1 MHIGYYR
8 VTLWHILSHL
18 FLWTSLLIALLCS
31 SLPNTGWANTLS
43 DRELARFRQYFA
55 LLQSGGSI
63 DAVLDRSTWPHDDG
77 LASYLEL
84 ELLLHPR
91 YSATLPRLMN
101 FLQRWPNHAQRG
113 RIERMVEVR
122 IAHAAGEKEVLA
134 WHDRHPPVTK
144 AGRVYYLQLL
154 LANNRMAE
162 AEPLWRD
169 YYLEGVSFPQD
180 LIEKTAIFERKLN
193 PTDREKRVRNLIGQ
207 GHSEPLRNFLKN
219 FPSHQSDYFL
229 ALDAATRGDKKLFA
243 KYHARLNQ
251 QDANSPELWN
261 ARFEWLS
268 KTKSWSSLHKMLM
281 GRESRYLSTD
291 DRCLLRFRLAR
302 VLYDDNRFNDV
313 MNLLYQNVQEKGAQL
328 EDSAWLAAW
337 SAYRLKNYGRAL
349 ELFELLGREAKSDHR
364 RSQGAWWAG
373 ELSKSRE
380 TKQMWINQ
388 AAQSPDSFYGLIA
401 LETRDGHLPTLS
413 EPDILCHWVTDPRM
427 QQDLNRMLRLR
438 EVERT
443 HYNGPEIDNLSQRY
457 HLSPEERLCLATHT
471 GAYDYALKLSQI
483 MKGDGKPHYWSGL
496 YPTPHWQPDQGWS
509 LDPALVWGIARQEST
524 FHPHIESSVH
534 ALGLLQLM
542 PATAAEVAKREKLPP
557 SNPNRLRNPT
567 YNLALGQSYM
577 KRMLNLFDGDLV
589 LALASYN
596 AGPGRGKDWSQ
607 RRRTE
612 STLTFIENI
621 PFSETRNYAKRVITG
636 VVYYQLRLYGKGSIL
651 SLIDPG
657 EPGPG
662 KLAMVRGPVDVQ

>member
-1 MHIGYYR
+1 MPIGHYKTTFWR
-8 VTLWHILSHL
+8 ILPNPILWA
-18 FLWTSLLIALLCS
+18 SLLVALFCPFL
-31 SLPNTGWANTLS
+31 LNTGWANTLS
-43 DRELARFRQYFA
+43 DRELTRFRQYFA
-55 LLQSGGSI
+55 LLQGGGSI

-84 ELLLHPR
+84 ELLLHPS
-91 YSATLPRLMN
+91 YKATLPRLMN

-122 IAHAAGEKEVLA
+122 IAHAAGENEVLA
-134 WHDRHPPVTK
+134 WYDRHHPVTK
-144 AGRVYYLQLL
+144 AGRVYYLQQL

-169 YYLEGVSFPQD
+169 LYLEGVSFPQD
-180 LIEKTAIFERKLN
+180 LIAKTAIFERKLIA
-193 PTDREKRVRNLIGQ
+193 TDREERARNLISQ
-207 GHSEPLRNFLKN
+207 GHSEPLKNFLKT
-219 FPSHQSDYFL
+219 FPIHRSDYFL
-229 ALDAATRGDKKLFA
+229 ALDAATRGDKKLFT
-243 KYHARLNQ
+243 KYHARLSQ
-251 QDANSPELWN
+251 QDANSPELWH
-261 ARFEWLS
+261 ARFEWLR
-268 KTKSWSSLHKMLM
+268 KTKSWSSLSKMLM
-281 GRESRYLSTD
+281 GREGRYLSTD
-291 DRCLLRFRLAR
+291 DRCLLRYRLAR

-313 MNLLYQNVQEKGAQL
+313 MTLLYQNVQEKGAQL

-337 SAYRLKNYGRAL
+337 SAYRLKNHERAL
-349 ELFELLGREAKSDHR
+349 ELFTLLGREAKSDHR
-364 RSQGAWWAG
+364 RSQGAWWAA

-401 LETRDGHLPTLS
+401 LEARDGHLPALR
-413 EPDILCHWVTDPRM
+413 EPDILCHSTTDPRM
-427 QQDLNRMLRLR
+427 QQDLHRMLQLR
-438 EVERT
+438 KVERA
-443 HYNGPEIDNLSQRY
+443 HYNGPEIDDLSQRY

-471 GAYDYALKLSQI
+471 GAYDYALKLSQTI
-483 MKGDGKPHYWSGL
+483 KGDGRPHYWSAL

-524 FHPHIESSVH
+524 FLPHAESNAH
-534 ALGLLQLM
+534 AVGLLQLM

-596 AGPGRGKDWSQ
+596 AGPGRGKDWRQ
-607 RRRTE
+607 RRSIE
-612 STLTFIENI
+612 PTLAFIENI
-621 PFSETRNYAKRVITG
+621 PFTETRNYVKRVITG

-662 KLAMVRGPVDVQ
+662 KLTM